1 MVSSTCTYR
10 LMTDLVTSKRVIWF
24 CLALFSSP
32 LVTTLKSLM
41 KIRIKTLYTVP
52 YFTSPHSDSYPLSTS
67 TTFCLLPVSH
77 SLIRVST
84 LSTTPTPLTF
94 LADSLRTAS
103 NALQSPSRWCQ
114 SCPPCSRT
122 PPASPNILASLLSLT
137 CPAVTHAGWR

>member
-1 MVSSTCTYR
+1 MVLSTCTYR

-84 LSTTPTPLTF
+84 LMSKLSPLFKNSASFSKYSSKFVVIDLPCCDPCWLKVGIGQARASFQICGTF
-94 LADSLRTAS
+94 RTSISL
-103 NALQSPSRWCQ
+103 
-114 SCPPCSRT
+114 
-122 PPASPNILASLLSLT
+122 
-137 CPAVTHAGWR
+137 V